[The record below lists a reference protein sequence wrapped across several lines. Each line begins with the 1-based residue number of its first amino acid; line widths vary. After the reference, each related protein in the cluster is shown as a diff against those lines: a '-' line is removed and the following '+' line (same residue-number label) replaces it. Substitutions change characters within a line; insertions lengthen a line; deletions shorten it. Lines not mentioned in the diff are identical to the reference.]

1 MTLARAVVFYCTLSG
16 VFLGLLVPLP
26 GAAEQDWVTKLIAHE
41 QDRYERQYGGR
52 ASSLP
57 QQGATR
63 AAASRAGWAQRNQSL
78 SRLVPTTAGQDY
90 LPIIRQYA
98 RKHQLPTQLI
108 RAIIQAE
115 SAGKRRAVSPKGA
128 QGLMQLMPATAKRF
142 GVTDP
147 FDPAQNI
154 EAGTR
159 YMAWLLDKFDND
171 LKLAL
176 AGYNAGENA
185 VVRYGNTIPP
195 YPETRNYVKRV
206 LRFYGVGP

>member
-1 MTLARAVVFYCTLSG
+1 MTLAHSVVFYGTLSG
-16 VFLGLLVPLP
+16 VFLGLLAPLAS
-26 GAAEQDWVTKLIAHE
+26 AAEQDWVTKLIAHE
-41 QDRYERQYGGR
+41 QSRYERQYGR
-52 ASSLP
+52 QMSNVP
-57 QQGATR
+57 QQEATR
-63 AAASRAGWAQRNQSL
+63 AAASRAGQIRRDRSL
-78 SRLVPTTAGQDY
+78 SRSVPTIAGQDY

-98 RKHQLPTQLI
+98 QEHRLPTQLI

-115 SAGKRRAVSPKGA
+115 SSGKRRAVSPKGA

-159 YMAWLLDKFDND
+159 YMAWLLDKFDNN

-195 YPETRNYVKRV
+195 YPETRQYVKRV
-206 LRFYGVGP
+206 LQFYGVEP

>member
-1 MTLARAVVFYCTLSG
+1 MTLPRRVVFCCTLSG
-16 VFLGLLVPLP
+16 VFLGLLAPLS
-26 GAAEQDWVTKLIAHE
+26 GAAEQDWVAKLIARE

-52 ASSLP
+52 ASP
-57 QQGATR
+57 VHQQDPDRTEASSRVNHRAVTR
-63 AAASRAGWAQRNQSL
+63 SVSASQ
-78 SRLVPTTAGQDY
+78 AGQGY

-98 RKHQLPTQLI
+98 QKHRLPTQLI

-115 SAGKRRAVSPKGA
+115 SAGNRRAVSPKGA

-159 YMAWLLDKFDND
+159 YMAWLLDKFDHN

-195 YPETRNYVKRV
+195 YWETRQYVKRV